1 MSKQMLN
8 EKTFANVEAYEP
20 ITLPG
25 RPDAPSRPATM
36 TVNGT
41 IGRAFFL
48 LILAVAMGAVGW
60 SYGDRLSGVV
70 WTVMLVGLLAL
81 FGLSILTAFKPKLA
95 PFTGPVYAVVMG
107 FWAGA
112 ISFGYNE
119 LYPGI
124 VMQAMFA
131 TFAVF
136 AVCLVFYLTGLVRVT
151 DRFVR
156 VVIVATGGIFVMY
169 LAAIVMQ
176 LFGVNVTFLDSPS
189 PLGIGLSVVIC
200 VVAALN
206 LFIDFRWVDE
216 GAKAG
221 APTFMSWYSAFGLL
235 ATLIWLYLEI
245 LRLLSKIRS

>member
-8 EKTFANVEAYEP
+8 EKTFANVETYQP
-20 ITLPG
+20 ITIPG
-25 RPDAPSRPATM
+25 RPDAPAPPATM

-48 LILAVAMGAVGW
+48 LILAVSMGAVGW
-60 SYGDRLSGVV
+60 SYGDQMSGTV

-95 PFTGPVYAVVMG
+95 PLTGPVYAVVMG

-136 AVCLVFYLTGLVRVT
+136 AVCLIFYLTGLVKVT

-200 VVAALN
+200 IVAALN
-206 LFIDFRWVDE
+206 LFIDFRWIDE

-221 APTFMSWYSAFGLL
+221 APKYMSWYSAFALL